1 MQRSIDVNTASGD
14 LTSDSTYLLSSDQHQ
29 DIITMADYQ
38 RVLEGG
44 VLNGVPP
51 PAESLRWM
59 LTQTERGA

>member
-1 MQRSIDVNTASGD
+1 MILVISNDWFDVFIFKNIKIS
-14 LTSDSTYLLSSDQHQ
+14 
-29 DIITMADYQ
+29 ITMADYQ

-59 LTQTERGA
+59 LTQTERS